1 MENYFKQNTHD
12 NRMPPMPPLLSLKEG
27 LCLIVVGSLALGG
40 LYSSAILAI
49 RFFQS

>member
-1 MENYFKQNTHD
+1 MENYLKQNTKD
-12 NRMPPMPPLLSLKEG
+12 DKMPPLLSLKDAF
-27 LCLIVVGSLALGG
+27 CLIVVGSLAIGG